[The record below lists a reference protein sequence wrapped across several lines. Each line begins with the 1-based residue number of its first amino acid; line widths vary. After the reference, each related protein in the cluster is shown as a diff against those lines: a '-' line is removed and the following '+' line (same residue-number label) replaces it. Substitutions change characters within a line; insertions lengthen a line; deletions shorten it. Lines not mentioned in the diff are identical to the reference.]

1 MHNYEKMYAILCG
14 AVDDVIEELE
24 HIPRARPFAHA
35 LSAALLEAEEI
46 YLSESEDSA
55 QVQKPVCPHGSHRF
69 SAVNTSVHRHR
80 SGPRPRALLSALRS
94 GFDPG
99 APFSQAG

>member
-1 MHNYEKMYAILCG
+1 MLCWQKELSAILVNFEDAMHNYEKMYAILCG

-55 QVQKPVCPHGSHRF
+55 QVQKPV
-69 SAVNTSVHRHR
+69 
-80 SGPRPRALLSALRS
+80 
-94 GFDPG
+94 
-99 APFSQAG
+99 